1 MRVKKISFPI
11 PLKHVENIYDDNVDV
26 FVDLENGC
34 SSTVVV
40 GTSKNLLSLMDK
52 EKSNFLPPGEPM
64 IIVRKLTM
72 EVIQEAI
79 QAYAEE
85 DEGAYWLKL
94 HHFASYIGLNG
105 FDKLQKSQ
113 DEEDI
118 KFDKELNNL

>member
-1 MRVKKISFPI
+1 MIVKKISFPV
-11 PLKHVENIYDDNVDV
+11 PLTDIEDIYDDNIDV
-26 FVDLENGC
+26 FVDLENGH
-34 SSTVVV
+34 SYTVGL
-40 GTSKNLLSLMDK
+40 GTPKNLLTLMNN

-79 QAYAEE
+79 QAYAEHA
-85 DEGAYWLKL
+85 DGYWLKL
-94 HHFASYIGLNG
+94 HHFAFSIGPDG

-118 KFDKELNNL
+118 EFDKELNNL